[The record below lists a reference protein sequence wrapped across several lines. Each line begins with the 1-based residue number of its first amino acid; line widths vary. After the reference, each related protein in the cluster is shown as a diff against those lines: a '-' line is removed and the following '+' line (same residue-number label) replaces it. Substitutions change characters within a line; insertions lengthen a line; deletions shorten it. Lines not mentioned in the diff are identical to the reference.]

1 MKLALA
7 RAMLQKADILLM
19 DEPTNHLDVINVKW
33 VKDYLLGLT
42 NVTCIMVSHDSGLLN
57 EVCNNIMAIKNLKL
71 HQARGNLE
79 AYVKTNP
86 DARSF
91 FELKTSKFSFKFPQP
106 GPIKGVNNKGKF
118 LMKMDDCTFT
128 YPGNETPTI
137 RDITVRV
144 SLGSRVACLGVNGAG
159 KSTMIKILTGE
170 LVPQTGNVWKHP
182 SARVA
187 YVAQHAFHHIEKHLN
202 KTPNE
207 YIRWRYESGDDKET
221 LVKESMTLTE
231 EEEKLCKQPV
241 EIPVDTDGKIVKLKR
256 IIDNLTGARKEI
268 KGQKE
273 PSYEC
278 KFNQQPHDANLYL
291 KHSFLVKAGF
301 EKHMKAVDEKIAIRE
316 GFFSKPLTSANV
328 EQHICDVGLE
338 KEYATH
344 TRMSALSG
352 GQKVKVVL
360 AAAMWNQPHILIL
373 DEPTN
378 YLDRDSLG
386 ALSGAIEEFGGGVVM
401 ITHNNEFCSK
411 LCPETWL
418 LQGGRLDCQGDA
430 QWMENVMKEK
440 VEDKNKL
447 TEMVDGLGNTI
458 KLKNKDKKMS
468 RKEIKAMTKQRK
480 AALDRGEDLSDDEDW
495 DGSDY
500 IGAKK

>member
-1 MKLALA
+1 M
-7 RAMLQKADILLM
+7 
-19 DEPTNHLDVINVKW
+19 
-33 VKDYLLGLT
+33 
-42 NVTCIMVSHDSGLLN
+42 
-57 EVCNNIMAIKNLKL
+57 
-71 HQARGNLE
+71 
-79 AYVKTNP
+79 
-86 DARSF
+86 
-91 FELKTSKFSFKFPQP
+91 
-106 GPIKGVNNKGKF
+106 
-118 LMKMDDCTFT
+118 
-128 YPGNETPTI
+128 
-137 RDITVRV
+137 
-144 SLGSRVACLGVNGAG
+144 
-159 KSTMIKILTGE
+159 
-170 LVPQTGNVWKHP
+170 
-182 SARVA
+182 
-187 YVAQHAFHHIEKHLN
+187 HLN

-256 IIDNLTGARKEI
+256 II
-268 KGQKE
+268 
-273 PSYEC
+273 
-278 KFNQQPHDANLYL
+278 ANLYL

-430 QWMENVMKEK
+430 QWMENVMKE
-440 VEDKNKL
+440 
-447 TEMVDGLGNTI
+447 
-458 KLKNKDKKMS
+458 
-468 RKEIKAMTKQRK
+468 
-480 AALDRGEDLSDDEDW
+480 
-495 DGSDY
+495 
-500 IGAKK
+500 